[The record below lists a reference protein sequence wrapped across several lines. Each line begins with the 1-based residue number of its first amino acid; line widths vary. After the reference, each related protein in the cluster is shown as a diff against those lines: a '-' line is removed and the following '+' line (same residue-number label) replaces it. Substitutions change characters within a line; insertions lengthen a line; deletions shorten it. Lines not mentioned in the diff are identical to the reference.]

1 MAFVDRT
8 LKKKGPTKLD
18 RVTPYLKNTIVYLA
32 LAAVGVHIYFSL
44 YLYKEMEKLKS
55 ALEVIKTNIQ

>member
-18 RVTPYLKNTIVYLA
+18 KITPYFKNLIVYLA
-32 LAAVGVHIYFSL
+32 LAALGVHVYFSF
-44 YLYKEMEKLKS
+44 YLYKEMEKVKA
-55 ALEVIKTNIQ
+55 ALELFQISN

>member
-18 RVTPYLKNTIVYLA
+18 QVTPYVKNIVVYLA
-32 LAAVGVHIYFSL
+32 LAAVGVHFYFSF
-44 YLYKEMEKLKS
+44 YLYKEMEKVKA
-55 ALEVIKTNIQ
+55 ALELVQQIK

>member
-18 RVTPYLKNTIVYLA
+18 RIAPYFKNTVVYLA
-32 LAAVGVHIYFSL
+32 LAAIIVHIYFSFVM
-44 YLYKEMEKLKS
+44 YKEMESLKAS
-55 ALEVIKTNIQ
+55 IEIIKSTIK